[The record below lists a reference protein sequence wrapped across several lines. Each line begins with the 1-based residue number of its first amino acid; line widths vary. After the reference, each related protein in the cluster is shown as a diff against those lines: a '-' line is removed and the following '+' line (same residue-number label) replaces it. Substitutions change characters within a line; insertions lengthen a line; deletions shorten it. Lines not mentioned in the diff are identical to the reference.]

1 MQLLCYNISMKIL
14 SPAGNAESLRA
25 AINNGADEV
34 YLGVNDFNA
43 RNNVDGFTLNSLKEA
58 VNYARIFG
66 VKVLLAINILFSDDE
81 LQSAVDTVVDAYN
94 LGVDAF
100 IVQDLGLIKI
110 ISENYPQI
118 EIHASTQMGIHNLE
132 GAKYLNKYDIKRIVL
147 ARETPLSEV
156 KRIKDNSAFELEYF
170 VQGAL
175 CVSFSGNCY
184 LSSYLFNA
192 SGNRGRCK
200 QLCRLPYTLTKD
212 GKKIKS
218 GYLLSAKDFNMT
230 GKLSDLKK
238 AGVDVLKIEG
248 RARRPFYVATAT
260 REYFNALYGKKADQD
275 NLKLAFNRTYT
286 EGYFNGNGN
295 IISELQNHIGIEI
308 GKVEKFTKGKNFN
321 QIIFTSNRVLSP
333 KSVFKFIG
341 GGKENTL
348 SAFDLKELGNGRY
361 LTTTTQTVAVGD
373 LVHLIV
379 DAKLE
384 ETVLSAVKKRQIEIE
399 LTFKEN
405 ARAIADAFIDGK
417 KISVVGEAMESA
429 QKQPLTE
436 QEIVQN
442 FNKNEYFAPKI
453 RLKVLEKVFMP
464 KQKLNAFRRQVYA
477 AVVDALT
484 KINRDKIEKVKLQ
497 KLGGVKRFENFEYVF
512 NLEQKFTTKN
522 VVYSPEIYDKVDIEK
537 FKKICEKQGKTAYL
551 DLPNFATEKDILL
564 LKDIV
569 ESTGI
574 SVVANNYYA
583 LDFNAKTVVGAGLN
597 VYNTHSA
604 AALNLPVITAECDL
618 SNRIDFPYMTLRH
631 CPIKNHLRKG
641 CENCAYSDGY
651 EYRTESGKVMKLKRK
666 KLTSCTFYLID

>member
-43 RNNVDGFTLNSLKEA
+43 RNNVDGFTLETLKEA
-58 VNYARIFG
+58 VDLSHIYG

-260 REYFNALYGKKADQD
+260 REYFNALNGKKANQD

-321 QIIFTSNRVLSP
+321 QIIFTSNRLLSP

-373 LVHLIV
+373 LVRLIV

-417 KISVVGEAMESA
+417 KISVVGEAIESA

-442 FNKNEYFAPKI
+442 FNKNEFFAPKI
-453 RLKVLEKVFMP
+453 RLKVLENVFMP

-484 KINRDKIEKVKLQ
+484 KINRDKIEKIKLQ

-537 FKKICEKQGKTAYL
+537 FKNICERQGKTAYL

-666 KLTSCTFYLID
+666 KLTSCTFYLTD